1 MSKQI
6 YFDHA
11 ATTSVLPEV
20 REAMQPYLTEKYGN
34 MSTAYELGEEARSA
48 VSHAREVIAHCID
61 ARPEEIFFT
70 SGGSESDNWAIK
82 SIAGEYKSEGK
93 HIITSAIEHH
103 AVLNSC
109 AYLEQLGYEVTYLEV
124 DEKGLVSMEEL
135 EQAITPETTLITVMY
150 GNNEIGTIEPVHE
163 IGRIARYRKIPFHT
177 DAVQAVGQIP
187 ISVRREPID
196 LMSASAHKFHGP
208 KGVGFLYVHEGV
220 RIPSFIHGGAQE
232 KGKRAG
238 TENVPGIVGMAEALR
253 IAVLQM
259 KQNRA
264 REIRLRNYFMDR
276 LLREFERVR
285 INGHPYQRLPGNI
298 NISFGGVDATSL
310 LTLLQEDGIC
320 ASAGS
325 ACSTGQTRISH
336 VIEAIHVPDEYAV
349 GTIRFTLGRENTR
362 LEVDQTI
369 RSLKKNLAILREDE
383 AI

>member
-124 DEKGLVSMEEL
+124 DEKGMVSMEEL

-150 GNNEIGTIEPVHE
+150 GNNEIGTIEPIKEPVS
-163 IGRIARYRKIPFHT
+163 IAHQCGILFRT
-177 DAVQAVGQIP
+177 DAV
-187 ISVRREPID
+187 
-196 LMSASAHKFHGP
+196 
-208 KGVGFLYVHEGV
+208 
-220 RIPSFIHGGAQE
+220 
-232 KGKRAG
+232 
-238 TENVPGIVGMAEALR
+238 
-253 IAVLQM
+253 
-259 KQNRA
+259 
-264 REIRLRNYFMDR
+264 
-276 LLREFERVR
+276 
-285 INGHPYQRLPGNI
+285 
-298 NISFGGVDATSL
+298 
-310 LTLLQEDGIC
+310 
-320 ASAGS
+320 
-325 ACSTGQTRISH
+325 
-336 VIEAIHVPDEYAV
+336 
-349 GTIRFTLGRENTR
+349 
-362 LEVDQTI
+362 
-369 RSLKKNLAILREDE
+369 
-383 AI
+383 